1 MKDRAMALAFAPLLA
16 TMVVGCGAVERARDM
31 GKDLGN
37 PYETVHPSDEEKI
50 HVIDSMRAQ
59 GSYEAARDRLN
70 ETARGIANRIAAAVP
85 GQTWTVDNDAAGLEI
100 DRAGS
105 SCDTLTGDL
114 ALRPSADVI
123 VFGKAFSD
131 QGFAAATGIVRDEA
145 AKFGATDQSSLF
157 NTAAKR
163 DFSVQGNGYDFS
175 LGQIKVAALSITG
188 ACFLRQT
195 VIDSPP
201 GQLPK
206 PR

>member
-1 MKDRAMALAFAPLLA
+1 
-16 TMVVGCGAVERARDM
+16 M

-37 PYETVHPSDEEKI
+37 PYETVHLSDEEKI
-50 HVIDSMRAQ
+50 HLIDSMRAK

-70 ETARGIANRIAAAVP
+70 DTARGIANRIAAAVP
-85 GQTWTVDNDAAGLEI
+85 GQTWVVDNDAAGLEI
-100 DRAGS
+100 DRAGL

-123 VFGKAFSD
+123 VFGNTFSD
-131 QGFAAATGIVRDEA
+131 QGFATAAGIVRDEA
-145 AKFGATDQSSLF
+145 AKHGATEQSSLF

-163 DFSVQGNGYDFS
+163 DFSVHGNGYDFS

-188 ACFLRQT
+188 ACSLRQS

-201 GQLPK
+201 GQLP
-206 PR
+206 R